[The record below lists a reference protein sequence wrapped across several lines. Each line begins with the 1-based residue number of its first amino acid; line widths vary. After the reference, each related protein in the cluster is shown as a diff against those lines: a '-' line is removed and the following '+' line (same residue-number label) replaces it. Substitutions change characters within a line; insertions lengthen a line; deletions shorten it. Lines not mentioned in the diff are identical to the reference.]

1 MTGTVLEV
9 GLFATTLTAP
19 DNVRTMVGNAK
30 IFSDIIQNYSANPYR
45 RVDLMA
51 QLAHGVDPN
60 LAIGLLKERLAKV
73 PNVLTTPPPDLD
85 AIHRLKAVL
94 PTIPNVIA
102 EPKPDVEIL
111 TFTER
116 GPVLAVRPYCNNAH
130 YWQVY
135 FDTNRSIREA
145 FGTAGFPA
153 PQQHFRV
160 QSLAS
165 TS

>member
-1 MTGTVLEV
+1 
-9 GLFATTLTAP
+9 
-19 DNVRTMVGNAK
+19 MVGNAK

-51 QLAHGVDPN
+51 QLAHGVDPT
-60 LAIGLLKERLAKV
+60 LAIGLLKERLAKI
-73 PNVLTTPPPDLD
+73 PNVLTAPPPDL
-85 AIHRLKAVL
+85 
-94 PTIPNVIA
+94 
-102 EPKPDVEIL
+102 EIL
-111 TFTER
+111 QFTLA
-116 GPVLAVRPYCNNAH
+116 GPVLAVRPYCSNAN

-145 FGTAGFPA
+145 FGTAGFPT